1 MLKKSR
7 DILAREI
14 ISILSENDKKQA
26 LLIKAKEI
34 YNELEKNFD
43 KEQISGILEI
53 IKVLNDL
60 FGF

>member
-14 ISILSENDKKQA
+14 ISILSEKKQA

-53 IKVLNDL
+53 IKVLNKL
-60 FGF
+60 YGF

>member
-26 LLIKAKEI
+26 LLIEAKEI